1 MLYCGILTK
10 TIIMSQ
16 FEKLGYFL
24 EYMIDDK
31 YIGST
36 ILDKPD
42 REEIGY
48 YGRIDEVA
56 TEDIIFSSKKKIK
69 KGQAFYTRIF
79 QTKTEQK

>member
-1 MLYCGILTK
+1 
-10 TIIMSQ
+10 MSQ
-16 FEKLGYFL
+16 FEQLGYFL

-36 ILDKPD
+36 ILEKPD
-42 REEIGY
+42 RKEVGY

-69 KGQAFYTRIF
+69 KGQAFNTRMYPLCGKFI
-79 QTKTEQK
+79 K